1 MTTISNILD
10 FYAEQSEDVWQEAA
24 AELTEVIGGPAITLE
39 TLEAWH
45 SGEVMPLNVLPKTVI
60 SAFVKV
66 MEQDYDQVI

>member
-24 AELTEVIGGPAITLE
+24 VELTEVIGGPVITLE

-45 SGEVMPLNVLPKTVI
+45 NGEVMPLNVLPKTVI